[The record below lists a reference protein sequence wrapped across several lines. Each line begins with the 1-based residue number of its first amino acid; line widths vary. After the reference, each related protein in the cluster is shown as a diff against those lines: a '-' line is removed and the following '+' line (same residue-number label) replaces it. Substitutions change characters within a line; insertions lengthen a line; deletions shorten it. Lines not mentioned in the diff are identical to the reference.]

1 MVALAQEHK
10 VIRGR
15 RLRLDTTVG
24 EANIHYPID
33 SGLLGDGVRVLT
45 RLMKKVTAIAGQA
58 GSRLRDRSR
67 SVQRRLIE
75 IGRASRSK
83 GPEAGE
89 RVQTA
94 YGKLLAVT
102 GRVVGQAKKFS
113 AEIEQGVKRAAGVVR
128 QAMLETLQA
137 KLDTMRDRIQQVI
150 RQTKAR
156 AFGGNTHVEGKLIS
170 LFEPDAEIIRKGKAG
185 KPNEFGKMVKI
196 QEAENQIII
205 AYQVYDR
212 RPNDRDLLIPAGGNS
227 STTPATPTRTG
238 GGRCRLL
245 LRTGRNQSPGNGG
258 ETRLSPQPFQQKR
271 RAAAT
276 SKATLVPQGTAVENR
291 L

>member
-1 MVALAQEHK
+1 LLKHIRHWSFAELEREVRANLLSRVHPHPGRKGTRCQDLGGLAQALGPEVIEKIHARMVALAQEHK

-205 AYQVYDR
+205 A
-212 RPNDRDLLIPAGGNS
+212 
-227 STTPATPTRTG
+227 
-238 GGRCRLL
+238 
-245 LRTGRNQSPGNGG
+245 
-258 ETRLSPQPFQQKR
+258 
-271 RAAAT
+271 
-276 SKATLVPQGTAVENR
+276 
-291 L
+291 